1 MFPDFSESHFTH
13 FWNNAWDP
21 SISKLLWG
29 MNETSICTQRL
40 VFCLEWSRISNSHLF
55 PWFSHPSNFWFYKPW
70 VDADHETVGNLF
82 ITKFLK
88 LSGWIHA
95 IPFACNILAFLLH
108 LSQNSTEFDCESHW
122 RRYHTELM
130 SFSWVLSEC
139 FLSPSVRQ
147 LDYSPAAVSPM
158 TEAPHSRPGTRS
170 LTVTPM
176 PSWGVQKCLT
186 HCFVYA
192 INNYLVPLV
201 TTLLD
206 LKPL

>member
-1 MFPDFSESHFTH
+1 M
-13 FWNNAWDP
+13 
-21 SISKLLWG
+21 
-29 MNETSICTQRL
+29 
-40 VFCLEWSRISNSHLF
+40 
-55 PWFSHPSNFWFYKPW
+55 FYKSRCISVVGNAVKLRGDDKIWSEVELFKGVLWCSLRNVMYFFALLLSCPPSLW
-70 VDADHETVGNLF
+70 EMSTFMIPLFYKLRSNHETVGNLF

-139 FLSPSVRQ
+139 FLSPSIRQ